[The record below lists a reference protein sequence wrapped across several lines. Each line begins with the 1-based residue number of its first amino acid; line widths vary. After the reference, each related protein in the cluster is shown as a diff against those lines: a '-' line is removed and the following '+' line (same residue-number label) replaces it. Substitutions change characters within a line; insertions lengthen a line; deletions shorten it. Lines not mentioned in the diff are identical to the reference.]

1 MQQNKN
7 QYVNQENSLKSSHM
21 QKKNFFVYLL
31 LFLMS
36 LSINGGCQA
45 QTGNRDKSTAG
56 NKTETRNVSSF
67 SSLDLSI
74 SANVYLKQGGP
85 QSVVLEGDAGDLEK
99 IETEVSGSELRIK
112 TKPGR
117 WNIGKITVYI
127 TMQDVK
133 DLNISGSGS
142 IKAETAVK
150 TNNISLVISGSGN
163 INLPELSAREVS
175 CVISGSGNISY
186 AGPSQADN
194 SKIVVTGSGN
204 VNAEGLSAKDA
215 RVTITGSGDCKV
227 NASENL
233 NVQIT
238 GSGSVFYKGKAL
250 INANVTGS
258 GKVRQI

>member
-1 MQQNKN
+1 
-7 QYVNQENSLKSSHM
+7 M
-21 QKKNFFVYLL
+21 QKKNYFVYFL

-45 QTGNRDKSTAG
+45 QTGSRDKGTSD
-56 NKTETRNVSSF
+56 NKKETRNVSSF
-67 SSLDLSI
+67 NSLDLAI
-74 SANVYLKQGGP
+74 SANVFIKQGGS
-85 QSVVLEGDAGDLEK
+85 QSVVLEGDASDLEK
-99 IETEVSGSELRIK
+99 IETEVSGSQLKIK
-112 TKPGR
+112 TRSGR
-117 WNIGKITVYI
+117 WNLGEITVYI

-142 IKAETAVK
+142 IKTETPIK
-150 TNNISLVISGSGN
+150 STNLSLVISGSGSM
-163 INLPELSAREVS
+163 NLPDLTAREVS

-186 AGPSQADN
+186 SGTSQADN

-204 VNAEGLSAKDA
+204 VNAEGLNSKDA

-227 NASENL
+227 SASENL

-238 GSGSVFYKGKAL
+238 GSGSVYYKGKAM